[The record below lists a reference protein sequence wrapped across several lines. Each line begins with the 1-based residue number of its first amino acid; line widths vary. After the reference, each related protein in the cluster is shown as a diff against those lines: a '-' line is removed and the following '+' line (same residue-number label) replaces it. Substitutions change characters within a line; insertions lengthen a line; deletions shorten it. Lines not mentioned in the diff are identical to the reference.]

1 MDASLTQVSSQ
12 QLINLQEQ
20 LIQLS
25 KNLLETYDTL
35 CYGLKNLN
43 EDWKDDKFDEFN
55 TEFNSSKE
63 QIREI
68 GEKYQDWATTYLPP
82 RIELTKK
89 AENIGMS
96 VS

>member
-1 MDASLTQVSSQ
+1 MEAIVSSK
-12 QLINLQEQ
+12 QLINLQTQ

-25 KNLLETYDTL
+25 KNLLELYDKL

-55 TEFNSSKE
+55 TEFKSSKE

-68 GEKYQDWATTYLPP
+68 SEKYQEWANNYLPP
-82 RIELTKK
+82 RIEKTQE
-89 AENIGMS
+89 AEKMGMGTS
-96 VS
+96 